1 MATSAEQSSKL
12 EALAFTGKGDVFK
25 WVIKSQVGLKP
36 NKQTD
41 QEVKFLQ
48 NKSDLVILMYMYLYN
63 FFHNIGLIS
72 SKN

>member
-25 WVIKSQVGLKP
+25 WVIKSQVGLKT

-48 NKSDLVILMYMYLYN
+48 NKSDLVI
-63 FFHNIGLIS
+63 
-72 SKN
+72 